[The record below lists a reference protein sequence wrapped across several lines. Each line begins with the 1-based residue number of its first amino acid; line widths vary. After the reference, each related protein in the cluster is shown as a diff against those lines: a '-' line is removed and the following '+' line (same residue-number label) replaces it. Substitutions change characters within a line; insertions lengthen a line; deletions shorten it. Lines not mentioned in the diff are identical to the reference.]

1 MAGRLSLTDFQQ
13 TAVEVVVLITRPQLL
28 VVLVVV
34 PVIPTMVPTEPE
46 HRRQVTELDSLV
58 VAQQTLAGIFFTL
71 AAAVVPVVPE
81 PPAVIHPHLE
91 RVA

>member
-1 MAGRLSLTDFQQ
+1 MDFQQ
-13 TAVEVVVLITRPQLL
+13 TAVAVAVLTTRPQLL

-46 HRRQVTELDSLV
+46 HRRQVTELDPLV
-58 VAQQTLAGIFFTL
+58 VAQQTLATIFFTL
-71 AAAVVPVVPE
+71 AAAAAPQASGH
-81 PPAVIHPHLE
+81 PAEIHPHLE